1 MPQKVLFWPDVY
13 KEQGHW
19 LPTLKWAQDL
29 YNENDGTN
37 PAYSIYYMG
46 IKDCESIIKS
56 YKIGEPAKTGEIAP
70 SFDYHSIFQNIY
82 PLGYTT
88 ECHTSPNERW
98 RPDHVWAI
106 AYSALGDDLEKYKDK
121 LNTDLFND
129 AQSFRNTMTTIN
141 PDLLVSGYFTSLES
155 LLIKKIYNVKD
166 VVISTTYLRHPSE
179 DPAMRALQNLTA
191 FSPTEYFKLVNL
203 CRYQELKTAAG
214 NEPVD
219 LLQDPGL
226 DKEDFVKDLEFFD
239 ELIPCPKEYDYAHYR
254 HGTKVNYVEPCILNK
269 DLTSSNSVGWESNLL
284 QPENSEEDT
293 VYKKLIFVTAGSQ
306 VLDYEGK
313 ARNLFLYMC
322 EAMKSAELNE
332 YHLVLG
338 VGSKLYYD
346 KKWDEYKKQPNI
358 TIASWVPQRAIL
370 SARNLEFA
378 LIHGGLATIK
388 ECVYNNKKFL
398 ILPLGKDQI
407 DNALRL
413 RKYGINN
420 TVLIENI
427 NPKVLIDAIVKL
439 NSDRKTLQ
447 NLEKLSEVFQQE
459 ELKREG
465 TNLLKGILNKQ
476 QDSPSGSEPS
486 TP

>member
-1 MPQKVLFWPDVY
+1 MPKKVLFWPDVY

-29 YNENDGTN
+29 YDEKDGTN
-37 PAYSIYYMG
+37 PAYSICYMG
-46 IKDCESIIKS
+46 IVDCKSIIDS
-56 YKIGEPAKTGEIAP
+56 YKINDENNAP
-70 SFDYHSIFQNIY
+70 SFNYHTIFENIY
-82 PLGYTT
+82 PSGYTT

-219 LLQDPGL
+219 LLQDPEL
-226 DKEDFVKDLEFFD
+226 DKEDFVKDLED
-239 ELIPCPKEYDYAHYR
+239 LYELIPCPKEYDYAHYT
-254 HGTKVNYVEPCILNK
+254 HGAKVNYVEPCILNK
-269 DLTSSNSVGWESNLL
+269 DLEGPSNSSLELSDGTKKTWSAFL
-284 QPENSEEDT
+284 QDT
-293 VYKKLIFVTAGSQ
+293 NKYQKLIFVTAGSQ

-358 TIASWVPQRAIL
+358 TFASWVPQRAIL
-370 SARNLEFA
+370 SAPNLELA

-427 NPKVLIDAIVKL
+427 SPKVLIDAIVKL

-476 QDSPSGSEPS
+476 QDSPSGSTPS
-486 TP
+486 TH